1 MTSAAV
7 KKIGLTPSTRFG
19 CWSLSF
25 YANIRHDSRVRR
37 LSSARCQIHFSAT
50 ETQKTARALL
60 TSPPSTVAMLAME
73 LRRGS
78 QLPSAAVTIAMLS
91 ASYYFNVLII
101 IDVILV
107 MIYENDYGRVNLIR
121 NWDALLVGTLTIH
134 DIAISTYVSYPT
146 QGIGGSSC
154 TASITALE
162 TTNDRKDG
170 RNRAFILKTNVV
182 SSAGAPTATI
192 VFLIVLSAAQPGHL
206 RTVWPV
212 CIGIGI
218 VLPLA
223 AICYN
228 TLGVMSRRLA
238 SRFVSVCIGIPATL
252 DNNGPC
258 MLPVVWFLT
267 RCSFSDSL
275 VSSRRFI
282 YGFVAFPKIVF
293 SALILYTFV
302 DGDLWRTA
310 GFELLLGVFALGGS
324 VVGAIF
330 CHSYGRR
337 NTILLSFIGYDVFAL
352 IIGCAY
358 KRLLSIV
365 PLLVVFYALMLLMGN
380 VGPGNLMSLIASEG
394 SFYGITAAFG
404 TAGAIAGIH
413 AFNAIDENLRKQ
425 WGFVI
430 TAICGIVGVVVA
442 YFLPSAPAVMY
453 TNPSEE
459 EATREVDTAATCR
472 VRSQHEGQATQGDNG
487 GTGDAARDRGSVVS
501 YVDKDAE
508 FAADDDFVPF
518 ADGMSHSLGPDR
530 PDPFG
535 MPGAFD
541 MPHLFHERD
550 SASAPA
556 TVPCP
561 SLETRRGVSSDARAR
576 VIQTNRVLL
585 LQRMSA
591 DEALIF
597 VPTQS
602 SVVAEVAPT
611 ARQVQEVISECIIS
625 SDLEANFSDNQVF
638 LEAVTERA
646 ANLLP
651 DDPHTF
657 PITEENV
664 RQITWLSMY
673 QPIIYCDDSSSMAGE
688 RWRLQRDLVNR
699 IASIVTQVVPENY
712 GVWLRFIN
720 SRSAWDN
727 LTLSRVLDAVDTVN
741 PDGATPLGTT
751 LRNRILQPLVTMW
764 RRKPD

>member
-1 MTSAAV
+1 
-7 KKIGLTPSTRFG
+7 
-19 CWSLSF
+19 
-25 YANIRHDSRVRR
+25 
-37 LSSARCQIHFSAT
+37 
-50 ETQKTARALL
+50 
-60 TSPPSTVAMLAME
+60 ML
-73 LRRGS
+73 
-78 QLPSAAVTIAMLS
+78 
-91 ASYYFNVLII
+91 F
-101 IDVILV
+101 
-107 MIYENDYGRVNLIR
+107 
-121 NWDALLVGTLTIH
+121 
-134 DIAISTYVSYPT
+134 
-146 QGIGGSSC
+146 
-154 TASITALE
+154 
-162 TTNDRKDG
+162 
-170 RNRAFILKTNVV
+170 
-182 SSAGAPTATI
+182 
-192 VFLIVLSAAQPGHL
+192 
-206 RTVWPV
+206 
-212 CIGIGI
+212 
-218 VLPLA
+218 
-223 AICYN
+223 
-228 TLGVMSRRLA
+228 
-238 SRFVSVCIGIPATL
+238 
-252 DNNGPC
+252 
-258 MLPVVWFLT
+258 
-267 RCSFSDSL
+267 
-275 VSSRRFI
+275 
-282 YGFVAFPKIVF
+282 
-293 SALILYTFV
+293 
-302 DGDLWRTA
+302 
-310 GFELLLGVFALGGS
+310 
-324 VVGAIF
+324 
-330 CHSYGRR
+330 
-337 NTILLSFIGYDVFAL
+337 
-352 IIGCAY
+352 
-358 KRLLSIV
+358 
-365 PLLVVFYALMLLMGN
+365 MGN
-380 VGPGNLMSLIASEG
+380 VGPGNLMSLIASESYPQNVRG

-430 TAICGIVGVVVA
+430 TAICGIVGVIVA
-442 YFLPSAPAVMY
+442 YFLPSASAVMC

-518 ADGMSHSLGPDR
+518 AHGMSHSLGPDR

-597 VPTQS
+597 LPTQS

-625 SDLEANFSDNQVF
+625 SELEANFSDNQVF

-646 ANLLP
+646 TNLAP

-664 RQITWLSMY
+664 RRITWLSMY

-699 IASIVTQVVPENY
+699 IASIVTQVVPETY

-727 LTLSRVLDAVDTVN
+727 LTPSRVLDAVDTVN
-741 PDGATPLGTT
+741 PNGATPLGTT
-751 LRNRILQPLVTMW
+751 LRNRILQPLVYDVLAQRPRLERPLLICVVTDGCPTDGLAFE
-764 RRKPD
+764 RAIVECRTFLKNARCQSTEVRFCVNQVGDDPSSTDFLNSLRGNPEIQDVVYCTTGRLDEQFGELKAKERKLKEWLLKTLSDSIMQNRK